1 MTRNDHYTWT
11 PAPAWMQGADLIA
24 DLSTDTEDVI
34 LAFTVDTYD
43 AGEINPSFSV
53 KIGDD
58 WYDTMNTID
67 WPEVERYIPRAEWH
81 EPCTSAST
89 APRPAPPTRPS
100 PTRSPP
106 TRSSSASR
114 RDR

>member
-1 MTRNDHYTWT
+1 MARNDHYNWT

-24 DLSTDTEDVI
+24 DLSTGEEDLI

-53 KIGDD
+53 KIGED

-67 WPEVERYIPRAEWH
+67 WPEVERYIPRSEWP
-81 EPCTSAST
+81 EPMYVGQHGPKARTPDKAITDAIT
-89 APRPAPPTRPS
+89 AYKKQLSERA
-100 PTRSPP
+100 
-106 TRSSSASR
+106 
-114 RDR
+114 

>member
-43 AGEINPSFSV
+43 ACEINPSFSI

-58 WYDTMNTID
+58 WYDTK
-67 WPEVERYIPRAEWH
+67 
-81 EPCTSAST
+81 
-89 APRPAPPTRPS
+89 TRTPDKAITDAITTYKKQLS
-100 PTRSPP
+100 EQ
-106 TRSSSASR
+106 A
-114 RDR
+114 

>member
-53 KIGDD
+53 KIGED

-67 WPEVERYIPRAEWH
+67 WPEVEQYIPRDEWPLPMYAGARGPKIRTPD
-81 EPCTSAST
+81 EAVADAVT
-89 APRPAPPTRPS
+89 AYKKHLSEQA
-100 PTRSPP
+100 
-106 TRSSSASR
+106 
-114 RDR
+114 

>member
-24 DLSTDTEDVI
+24 DLSTDAEDVI

-67 WPEVERYIPRAEWH
+67 WPEVERRIPRDEW
-81 EPCTSAST
+81 PLPMYAGVRGPKIRTPDKAIADAIT
-89 APRPAPPTRPS
+89 AYKKQLSEQA
-100 PTRSPP
+100 
-106 TRSSSASR
+106 
-114 RDR
+114 

>member
-1 MTRNDHYTWT
+1 MEVNKNDPQRPLHLD

-53 KIGDD
+53 KIGED

-67 WPEVERYIPRAEWH
+67 
-81 EPCTSAST
+81 
-89 APRPAPPTRPS
+89 
-100 PTRSPP
+100 
-106 TRSSSASR
+106 
-114 RDR
+114 

>member
-1 MTRNDHYTWT
+1 MTRNDHYNWT

-53 KIGDD
+53 KIGED

-67 WPEVERYIPRAEWH
+67 WPEVERYIPRDEWPLPMYVGQH
-81 EPCTSAST
+81 GPKTR
-89 APRPAPPTRPS
+89 APDKAITDAITTYKKQLS
-100 PTRSPP
+100 EQE
-106 TRSSSASR
+106 
-114 RDR
+114 